1 MAYITSRPELPA
13 SDREMKKAVW
23 YNMWRTRR
31 WPYGELLRGD
41 LLYWYESSSRLILW
55 KTHVR
60 RMERFR
66 YQTKEG
72 AARRIEQELG
82 PVDRTER
89 YYRRRPEKGYCLA
102 IKIGRVTKVRFPKPT
117 VAGFSRLG
125 WQRVDESVAKQW
137 LRAW

>member
-23 YNMWRTRR
+23 YNMWKTKR
-31 WPYGELLRGD
+31 WPYGEVLPGD
-41 LLYWYESSSRLILW
+41 LVYWYDSSSGQILW
-55 KTHVR
+55 KTYVER
-60 RMERFR
+60 FERFR

-82 PVDRTER
+82 PVVHTER
-89 YYRRRPEKGYCLA
+89 HFRGRPKKGYCLA
-102 IKIGRVTKVRFPKPT
+102 FKIELVTKVRFPKPRG
-117 VAGFSRLG
+117 VGFSRLG
-125 WQRVDESVAKQW
+125 WQRVDENIARKW